1 MTRRTD
7 KINAT
12 LLRAIQERLARGL
25 ADPRVRGLITVTAV
39 ECTPDLERAKV
50 KVTVMP
56 DEHESLTMHGLKAA
70 TGKIRRDVADKV
82 ALRLMPQLEFQID
95 EGLKEQAQVM
105 ALLAKDRAQRESRDA
120 ASDGAST
127 TTESHQDAET
137 NA

>member
-56 DEHESLTMHGLKAA
+56 AEHESLTMHGLRAA

-105 ALLAKDRAQRESRDA
+105 ALLAKDRAEREARRA
-120 ASDGAST
+120 ASERPDAP
-127 TTESHQDAET
+127 QDAET